1 MGIRSGVIT
10 VIVLLVPF
18 LVGPLLQGA
27 TPLGIDN
34 QAEVALVILLVAATL
49 WITEAVPLFVTSLT
63 VLFYAQVWLTPVMQ
77 DAGMTVD
84 KSTFLAPF
92 FSDVILLFLGGFV
105 ISAALH
111 DYQIDERM
119 ARWILNMTGG
129 SVSMLSLGI
138 MGMTAFLSMWL
149 SNTATAAM
157 MMALVLPIAGS
168 LPAGNPNRK
177 LIILSVPF
185 AANIGGLGTPLGSP
199 PNAIAMAFMKKVDL
213 APTFLEWIMIG
224 VPGVISMLLICWLL
238 LTALFC
244 RGEAKI
250 EAGSKHITPT
260 PWDWKP
266 KFIVAITVL
275 TAVLWMTT
283 QLHGL
288 SSGTVAIIPTIIFF
302 GTRILRQE
310 ILRTL
315 AWDVL
320 LLMGGG
326 LCLGTCVSESGL
338 ADWIVGQL
346 SIESASSYQIM
357 IVFAVVACVMSSVM
371 SNTATATLILPIAI
385 GLDVEPLSPILIGI
399 AFGCSLAM
407 PLPISTP
414 PNAMAFSSG
423 QISVKD
429 MLIPGVIL
437 TSVGLLLACTI
448 GYTWW
453 QFAGLF

>member
-1 MGIRSGVIT
+1 MGIRSGLIT
-10 VIVLLVPF
+10 ISILLLPYVL
-18 LVGPLLQGA
+18 GPA
-27 TPLGIDN
+27 LGGISLFGLSH
-34 QAEVALVILLVAATL
+34 QAEIAFVILVVAATL
-49 WITEAVPLFVTSLT
+49 WITEAVPLFVTSLL
-63 VLFYAQVWLTPVMQ
+63 VLFYAQTWLAPAMKASGIAVE
-77 DAGMTVD
+77 

-111 DYQIDERM
+111 TYQIDERL
-119 ARWILNMTGG
+119 ARWILKRTGG
-129 SVSMLSLGI
+129 SISMLSLGI

-157 MMALVLPIAGS
+157 MMALVLPIADK
-168 LPAGNPNRK
+168 LQAGDSNRK
-177 LIILSVPF
+177 LLILSVPF

-199 PNAIAMAFMKKVDL
+199 PNAIAMTFMRKVDL
-213 APTFLEWIMIG
+213 APSFLQWIMIG
-224 VPGVISMLLICWLL
+224 VPGVVSMLLIAWLL
-238 LTALFC
+238 LTFLYGRKCDALDTQS
-244 RGEAKI
+244 R
-250 EAGSKHITPT
+250 HITSV

-266 KFIVAITVL
+266 KFIVGITTL
-275 TAVLWMTT
+275 TAIMWMTT

-288 SSGTVAIIPTIIFF
+288 TSGTVALIPVIILF
-302 GTRILRQE
+302 GMRILRPE
-310 ILRTL
+310 VLRTL

-338 ADWIVGQL
+338 ADWIVDQL
-346 SIESASSYQIM
+346 SLESASSFQIM

-385 GLDVEPLSPILIGI
+385 GLDVTPLTPILIGI

-423 QISVKD
+423 QISVKE
-429 MLIPGVIL
+429 MLIPGLIL
-437 TSVGLLLACTI
+437 TAGGLMLACTV

-453 QFAGLF
+453 KFIGLF